1 MNSHQK
7 SIFLHL
13 VIFPLIEFNQNGRNS
28 KGSIFK
34 RNICSAVTQ
43 PLFTSRMI
51 RNAREE
57 NSRRGGWVRV
67 FPTAETWST
76 YGSMLEFSSPN
87 NQILH
92 EHLFPET
99 TKRHQLR
106 PPNYRKNA
114 TKNPVK
120 APLTSNNIQSG
131 NASSGTSQNTEYR
144 KRSQSAGPGRE
155 KLHETETESA
165 NNKNNVGN
173 ANNASKHSS
182 NSEDSGDPESLPTS
196 DTVPMNRP
204 RTSSGAVVMSSQN
217 SSSSSSSSSGI
228 GSMTSSEDDITCDVP
243 SSPPNTTCK

>member
-1 MNSHQK
+1 MDGILK
-7 SIFLHL
+7 KRVDKATEHL
-13 VIFPLIEFNQNGRNS
+13 LCNHATSF
-28 KGSIFK
+28 
-34 RNICSAVTQ
+34 C
-43 PLFTSRMI
+43 LFSRMI

-120 APLTSNNIQSG
+120 APLTSNIQSG
-131 NASSGTSQNTEYR
+131 NAGTYGNTEYR

-165 NNKNNVGN
+165 SNDSKRGSVGN
-173 ANNASKHSS
+173 ANNNASKNSCNSS
-182 NSEDSGDPESLPTS
+182 AEDSGDPESLPSTS
-196 DTVPMNRP
+196 EPVPMNRP

-217 SSSSSSSSSGI
+217 SSSSSSSSGI

>member
-1 MNSHQK
+1 
-7 SIFLHL
+7 
-13 VIFPLIEFNQNGRNS
+13 
-28 KGSIFK
+28 
-34 RNICSAVTQ
+34 
-43 PLFTSRMI
+43 MI

-57 NSRRGGWVRV
+57 NSRRGGWVRI

-92 EHLFPET
+92 EHLFPDA

-120 APLTSNNIQSG
+120 APTLTSNIQSG
-131 NASSGTSQNTEYR
+131 NTATSSSTSSGNITEYR

-155 KLHETETESA
+155 KLHETETDNDHKKSA
-165 NNKNNVGN
+165 NTTAAAAAAK
-173 ANNASKHSS
+173 S
-182 NSEDSGDPESLPTS
+182 SEDSGEPESLLPGS
-196 DTVPMNRP
+196 ELAPLNRP
-204 RTSSGAVVMSSQN
+204 RTSSGAVVISSQN
-217 SSSSSSSSSGI
+217 SSSSSSSSGI

-243 SSPPNTTCK
+243 NSPPNTTCK